1 MTSIQPLSA
10 GQLYRYCDPEALG
23 FRTTE
28 ELEPLELPCGQQRAL
43 EALDFA
49 TGMRNDGFNLFV
61 LGPAGVGKREWVQQF
76 LAHKA
81 LAREQPR
88 DWAYLYNF
96 DAPDQPRALALP
108 TGVGRR
114 LKRDLEELMEEL
126 RSSIPATFESDEY
139 QSRLQELQQAA
150 NRRHREAIEQIQRE
164 AEEEGIALLTTP
176 SGFTFAPK
184 KDGEVL
190 SAEEFQK
197 LPEEERDAIEKRVEQ
212 LQEKLQYSI
221 QQLPQIQREL
231 REQVR
236 QLNEEMVLV
245 AAGAPIGNLKDA
257 YSHLEPVVAHL
268 DAVRKDVIEHVEA
281 LQGDKHGRH
290 SAMEAVMERYQLNL
304 IVDNAEQQGAPVVYE
319 DLPLHQHLVGR
330 IEHYVHQG
338 ALMTDFTLIR
348 AGALHRA
355 NGGYLV
361 LDALRVLQQ
370 PMAWESLKRALSA
383 HTVRIQSLERLY
395 GLAST
400 VSLEP
405 EPIPLDVKVALV
417 GDRFLYYLLAAYD
430 PDFLDLFKV
439 QADFEDEVP
448 RTDESQRAYARMLA
462 TMARRDA
469 LRPLTAPA
477 VGRIIEQAGRLSDDQ
492 EKLTA
497 QARMLRDL
505 LMEADYW
512 AGRDEAAQIEA
523 AHVERTIG
531 QQRYRG
537 GRIRERTLEFIERG
551 TVMID
556 TTGEAVA
563 QVNGLSVLHLGDQ
576 AFGRP
581 TRITATARA
590 GRGQVLD
597 IEREA
602 KLGGNIHS
610 KGVMI
615 LSRYL
620 ATRYAREGVLSL
632 SASLAFEQSYGGV
645 EGDSASVAELCALV
659 SAIAGVPLQQ
669 SLAVTGSVNQHGEVQ
684 AVGGV
689 NEKIEGFFEVCEAR
703 GGVDGQGVLLPATN
717 VPHLMLHRPVREA
730 VAAGRFHVYPIRHVD
745 EALELI
751 TGMSV
756 GAPDEDGVYPE
767 GSLNRLV
774 ADRLAAFAESV
785 QRHSGKDNGNEGD
798 SGSAKHREGNGN
810 GGGRDD

>member
-1 MTSIQPLSA
+1 MNPIRPLSA
-10 GQLYRYCDPEALG
+10 EQLYRHCPADQLG

-28 ELEPLELPCGQQRAL
+28 ELERLELPCGQARAL

-61 LGPAGVGKREWVQQF
+61 LGPAGAGKREWVQCF
-76 LAHKA
+76 LERKA
-81 LAREQPR
+81 EAQPR
-88 DWAYLYNF
+88 PSDWAYIYNF

-108 TGVGRR
+108 AGTGRR
-114 LKRDLEELMEEL
+114 LKRDLDELTDEL
-126 RSSIPATFESDEY
+126 RNAIPATFESDEY
-139 QSRLQELQQAA
+139 QSRIQELQQAA

-164 AEEEGIALLTTP
+164 AEEQGIALLTTP

-197 LPEEERDAIEKRVEQ
+197 LPEEERGAIEKRVEQ
-212 LQEKLQYSI
+212 LQEKLQQSI

-236 QLNEEMVLV
+236 ELNEEMVLV
-245 AAGAPIGNLKDA
+245 AAGSPIRNLTDA
-257 YSHLEPVVAHL
+257 YSHIDGVVAHL
-268 DAVRKDVIEHVEA
+268 EAVRKDIIENVDA
-281 LQGDKHGRH
+281 LQADKHGHH
-290 SAMEAVMERYQLNL
+290 SAMEAVLERYRINL
-304 IVDNAEQQGAPVVYE
+304 IVDQSEQSGAPVVYE

-348 AGALHRA
+348 GGALHRA
-355 NGGYLV
+355 NGGYLI

-405 EPIPLDVKVALV
+405 EPIPLQVKVALV

-439 QADFEDEVP
+439 QADFEDDLP
-448 RTDESQRAYARMLA
+448 RTEETQREYARMLA
-462 TMARRDA
+462 TMARQDQ
-469 LRPLTAPA
+469 LRPLTAEA
-477 VGRIIEQAGRLSDDQ
+477 VAQIIEQAGRLADDQ

-505 LMEADYW
+505 LVEADHW
-512 AGRDEAAQIEA
+512 AAREQARVIDAP
-523 AHVERTIG
+523 HVERTIK
-531 QQRYRG
+531 QQRYRA
-537 GRIRERTLEFIERG
+537 GRVRDRTLELIRRG
-551 TVMID
+551 TVMIA
-556 TTGEAVA
+556 TEGEALA
-563 QVNGLSVLHLGDQ
+563 QVNGLSVLMLGDQ

-620 ATRYAREGVLSL
+620 ATRYGQEGALSL

-645 EGDSASVAELCALV
+645 EGDSASVAELCALI
-659 SAIAGVPLQQ
+659 SAIARVPLKQ

-689 NEKIEGFFEVCEAR
+689 NEKIEGFCEVCRAA
-703 GGVDGQGVLLPATN
+703 GPLAGQGVLLPAAN
-717 VPHLMLHRPVREA
+717 VPHLMLRREVREA
-730 VAAGRFHVYPIRHVD
+730 VAAEQFHVYPIRHVD
-745 EALELI
+745 QALELL
-751 TGMSV
+751 TGLPV
-756 GAPDEDGVYPE
+756 GERGADGDYPE
-767 GSLNRLV
+767 GSLNRRV
-774 ADRLAAFAESV
+774 VDRLEAFGRSVRRQGNNGDAAEP
-785 QRHSGKDNGNEGD
+785 RGD
-798 SGSAKHREGNGN
+798 DGPTPEP
-810 GGGRDD
+810 GGDDD